1 MAAVDLD
8 EFERLLAEG
17 EAEPVEGW
25 DFSWFDGRAT
35 EERPSWGYSRLLADR
50 LSAAEIALDLQTGG
64 GEVLAEAAGDGTRLV
79 ATEGW
84 PPNAAIAAQCLRRLG
99 GTVVLAA
106 EDGLLPFRD
115 RSFDLVTGRHLIVE
129 PWPEIARVL
138 RPGGTFLTQGVGSGT
153 NRELYEFFLG
163 PQRGD
168 DRSDDAAADRA
179 ADKAR
184 AAGLEVLDVRHERLR
199 VVFHDVGAVVYFLRK
214 VVWTVP
220 DFTVAKYRPR
230 LAELHRKIVVEGSF
244 VSHSRRYLIEA
255 RRVSGRS

>member
-1 MAAVDLD
+1 M
-8 EFERLLAEG
+8 
-17 EAEPVEGW
+17 
-25 DFSWFDGRAT
+25 
-35 EERPSWGYSRLLADR
+35 
-50 LSAAEIALDLQTGG
+50 
-64 GEVLAEAAGDGTRLV
+64 
-79 ATEGW
+79 
-84 PPNAAIAAQCLRRLG
+84 
-99 GTVVLAA
+99 
-106 EDGLLPFRD
+106 
-115 RSFDLVTGRHLIVE
+115 E

-255 RRVSGRS
+255 RRVNGRS

>member
-1 MAAVDLD
+1 MSPVDLE

-50 LSAAEIALDLQTGG
+50 LSAAEVALDLQTGG
-64 GEVLAEAAGDGTRLV
+64 GEVLTSAARDSTRLV

-84 PPNAAIAAQCLRRLG
+84 PPNAAIASQRLRRLG
-99 GTVVLAA
+99 GSVVLAA
-106 EDGLLPFRD
+106 HDGLLPFRD
-115 RSFDLVTGRHLIVE
+115 HSFDLVTGRHLIVE

-163 PQRGD
+163 PQPGD
-168 DRSDDAAADRA
+168 DDSDERAADRA
-179 ADKAR
+179 AEKAR
-184 AAGLEVLDVRHERLR
+184 AAGLDVLDVRHEKLR

-214 VVWTVP
+214 VLWTVP

-230 LAELHRKIVVEGSF
+230 LAELHRRILVEGAF
-244 VSHSRRYLIEA
+244 VAHSRRYLIEA
-255 RRVSGRS
+255 RKVSG

>member
-1 MAAVDLD
+1 ME

-50 LSAAEIALDLQTGG
+50 LSAAGIALDLQTGG
-64 GEVLAEAAGDGTRLV
+64 GEVLTSAARGGTRLV

-84 PPNAAIAAQCLRRLG
+84 PPNAAIAAQRLRRLG
-99 GTVVLAA
+99 GSVVLAA
-106 EDGLLPFRD
+106 HDGLIPFRD
-115 RSFDLVTGRHLIVE
+115 ATFDLVTGRHLIVE
-129 PWPEIARVL
+129 PWAEIARVL
-138 RPGGTFLTQGVGSGT
+138 RPGGTFLTQGVGMGS

-163 PQRGD
+163 PQPGD
-168 DRSDDAAADRA
+168 NNTDEGAADRA
-179 ADKAR
+179 AERAR
-184 AAGLEVLDVRHERLR
+184 AAGLDVLDVRHEKLR

-214 VVWTVP
+214 VLWTVP

-230 LAELHRKIVVEGSF
+230 LAELHRRILVEGSF
-244 VSHSRRYLIEA
+244 VAHSRRYLIEA
-255 RRVSGRS
+255 RKVSG